1 MENPSC
7 KRGVFCYTGAMSTK
21 LGFREPKNFLTYT
34 AGDTFLS
41 AEYTTVKTRLDK
53 KTVANTYM
61 AYWTLSAVV
70 NEVPRLIGSMKT
82 PVDAYSED
90 EAIGRMD
97 YLSDYVAQVIT
108 AASKANPD
116 VKEEILTDLKGRE
129 IVAAAH
135 AKWHSSSVHGVEM
148 AEAATVLR
156 NFIIEFGVKNVKKV
170 LAEVLDA
177 KVESV

>member
-1 MENPSC
+1 
-7 KRGVFCYTGAMSTK
+7 MSTK
-21 LGFREPKNFLTYT
+21 LGFKEPKNFLTYT
-34 AGDTFLS
+34 TGDTFLS

-53 KTVANTYM
+53 KTVANTYT

-70 NEVPRLIGSMKT
+70 NEVPRLIGSMQT
-82 PVDAYSED
+82 PVEAYSED

-116 VKEEILTDLKGRE
+116 LKEEILTDLKGRE

-135 AKWHSSSVHGVEM
+135 AKWHSKTVHGVEM

-177 KVESV
+177 KIESI